1 MKVAIFL
8 QARIASTR
16 YPGKLLL
23 ELKGKTIL
31 EHIIERF
38 ISIKNYID
46 EIDVL
51 VPYNEVDNIFLYLKK
66 YDVNIF
72 GGDPENVLKRFYDA
86 NKLFK
91 PDIIVRATAD
101 NPLVDTYHL
110 LKSVENHIK
119 RKSDYTIYLNLP
131 LGAGVEVINP
141 KAIELA
147 YNNAKYKY
155 QFEHVTPYIR
165 ENPDTFI
172 ITKLEPEEF
181 YKHPELR
188 LTIDEPPDYKLM
200 KIIYN
205 RLYKGSPINLKE
217 VITLLQKE
225 PQLKEINKKVQQIV
239 VP

>member
-141 KAIELA
+141 KAIEMA

-165 ENPDTFI
+165 ENPDIFV

-200 KIIYN
+200 KIIYD
-205 RLYKGSPINLKE
+205 RLYKGSPIDLKD

-225 PQLKEINKKVQQIV
+225 PQLKEINKKVRQIV

>member
-141 KAIELA
+141 KAIEMA

-165 ENPDTFI
+165 ENPDIFV

-200 KIIYN
+200 KIIYD
-205 RLYKGSPINLKE
+205 RLYKGSPIDLKD